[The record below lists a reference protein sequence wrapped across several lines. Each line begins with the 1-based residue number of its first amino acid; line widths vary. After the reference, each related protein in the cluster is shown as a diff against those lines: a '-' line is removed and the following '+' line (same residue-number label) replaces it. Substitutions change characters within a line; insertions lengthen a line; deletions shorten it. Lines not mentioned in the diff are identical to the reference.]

1 LFGVA
6 AAAKKQPLLVEK
18 TIKSELGNPLT
29 YRVLIYIFEARMKTF
44 FFSNEKFQGR
54 NPNFKKLENKKR
66 PHFIFLRLE
75 AEFFLALKPSPRCH

>member
-44 FFSNEKFQGR
+44 FSQMR
-54 NPNFKKLENKKR
+54 NFKVEI
-66 PHFIFLRLE
+66 PI
-75 AEFFLALKPSPRCH
+75 LKN